1 MTVRNLDFLFRP
13 RSVAVVAEAAEQGC
27 YADVVLRNLATGGFS
42 GAVTQVTAKK
52 HSVFGIGAHV
62 HLSELVTAPDHS
74 IVCAPLRDV
83 AGIVVEL
90 GGRGTRA
97 VIVGPSLREK
107 LSETQVAEARK
118 AILDAARPQLV
129 RVLGPGSGGLL
140 VPAARLNASVSPV
153 MAGRGKIALVVQSA
167 AIAAAALDRA
177 ASKGIGFSVVVHL
190 CAALDIDLADVLDWL
205 AEDPETEAI
214 LVQFEVA
221 PAGRKFMSAARAAAR
236 NKPVVAMRGEHLD
249 CRQGQSLP
257 FRSDDVYEAALRRAG
272 WIRIDTLEDLFDA
285 AAAMARVRP
294 LRGERLAIVGNGR
307 GLGRIAATT
316 LLKYG
321 GRLARLAPQT
331 AQKLSGLMRT
341 GAPPDNP
348 LALPPDLSPAG
359 WTAALEALAA
369 DTGIDAMLTVYSP
382 SPFAAG
388 TEVAAAIG
396 AAAAQTAKN
405 IFSCWVGGSAMQEAQ
420 QVAAAKGL
428 LAHDSPEKA
437 IGIFLGIVN
446 YERNRELLLQM
457 PPSVAE
463 EFLPDLDGARA
474 AVAEALDAGAGMLPP
489 RAARQLLLAY
499 GIESEEATP
508 AGNIDEA
515 VGAADASGYPVDIAL
530 ALASDVEHALAAREL
545 RSPEDIRI
553 AVRGLRARAR
563 KEFPGIRVSGYRLRP
578 SIARSGLPALRLGVA
593 DDAVFGPVIYLG
605 EAGGESRNRVV
616 LPPLNRRLAMDLV
629 ARGGFAREAAEDER
643 ETLETELA
651 TVLVRLSQLLTDID
665 EITAIELDPIHVETT
680 GVVARG
686 RHIHVEKRGRRV
698 GFRRF
703 AIRPYPKELEQHID
717 WRGRKLLIR
726 PIRPEDETT
735 LADLIASLDPED
747 SRMRFFGTMRKLPR
761 SQLARFTQ
769 IDYDREIAL
778 VAIERDDYGVERS
791 LGEARMVAD
800 PDNRLAE
807 FAILVASDVKGGGL
821 GRRLMESLIDCA
833 RKRGIGE
840 LHGETLSENQRMQD
854 LARKLGFTLKT
865 GPGVVEMHLPL
876 HPPAP
881 LGRTE

>member
-1 MTVRNLDFLFRP
+1 MTVRNLEFLFHP

-27 YADVVLRNLATGGFS
+27 YADVVLRNLAAGGFS
-42 GAVTQVTAKK
+42 GTVTPVAAKK
-52 HSVFGIGAHV
+52 HSLFGIGTHV
-62 HLSELVTAPDHS
+62 HLSQLAAAPDLAV
-74 IVCAPLRDV
+74 VCAPLRDV
-83 AGIVVEL
+83 AGIVAEL
-90 GGRGTRA
+90 GKRGTRA

-107 LSETQVAEARK
+107 LGEAQVAAARK

-129 RVLGPGSGGLL
+129 RVLGPGSGGLV
-140 VPAARLNASVSPV
+140 VPSGRLNASVAPV

-177 ASKGIGFSVVVHL
+177 AGKGIGFSAVVHL
-190 CAALDIDLADVLDWL
+190 GAGLDVDLADVLDWL

-214 LVQFEVA
+214 LVQFETA

-236 NKPVVAMRGEHLD
+236 NKPIVAMRGEHVD
-249 CRQGQSLP
+249 NRAGKALP
-257 FRSDDVYEAALRRAG
+257 FRGDDVYESALRRAG

-285 AAAMARVRP
+285 AEAMARVRP

-307 GLGRIAATT
+307 GLGRIAAAT
-316 LLKYG
+316 LLNHG
-321 GRLARLAPQT
+321 GRLARLAPET
-331 AQKLSGLMRT
+331 AQKLAGLMRT

-348 LALPPDLSPAG
+348 LALPPDLSPAH

-369 DTGIDAMLTVYSP
+369 DTGIDAVLTVYSP
-382 SPFAAG
+382 SPFASG
-388 TEVAAAIG
+388 TDVAAAIG

-437 IGIFLGIVN
+437 IGVFLGIVN

-457 PPSVAE
+457 PPSVTE
-463 EFLPDLDGARA
+463 EFIPDLDGARA
-474 AVAEALDAGAGMLPP
+474 AVAEAIAADAHVLPP
-489 RAARQLLLAY
+489 RGARQLLLAY
-499 GIESEEATP
+499 GIESGDAVA
-508 AGNIDEA
+508 AGNIDA
-515 VGAADASGYPVDIAL
+515 AIDAADAAGYPVDIAL
-530 ALASDVEHALAAREL
+530 ALASDAEHALVAREL
-545 RSPEDIRI
+545 RSPGDIRI
-553 AVRGLRARAR
+553 AARGLRARAR
-563 KEFPGIRVSGYRLRP
+563 REFPGVRVGGYRLRP
-578 SIARSGLPALRLGVA
+578 SVARSGLPALRLGVA

-605 EAGGESRNRVV
+605 AAEGEPRNLVA

-629 ARGGFAREAAEDER
+629 ARGGFARDAAEDER
-643 ETLETELA
+643 ETLETEIA

-665 EITAIELDPIHVETT
+665 EITAIELDSLHVETS
-680 GVVARG
+680 GVVARE
-686 RHIHVEKRGRRV
+686 RHIQVEKRGRHA

-703 AIRPYPKELEQHID
+703 AIRPYPKELEQQID
-717 WRGRKLLIR
+717 WRGRTLLIR

-778 VAIERDDYGVERS
+778 VAIERNADGVERS

-800 PDNRLAE
+800 PDNAVAE

-833 RKRGIGE
+833 RKRGIGQ
-840 LHGETLSENQRMQD
+840 LRGETLNENQRMQD

-865 GPGVVEMHLPL
+865 GPGVVEMRLTL

-881 LGRTE
+881 

>member
-1 MTVRNLDFLFRP
+1 MTVRNLEFLFHP
-13 RSVAVVAEAAEQGC
+13 KSVAVVAEVAEQGC
-27 YADVVLRNLATGGFS
+27 YAKVALRNLAAGGFS
-42 GAVTQVTAKK
+42 GPVTLVTAKK
-52 HSVFGIGAHV
+52 HSLFGIGEHV
-62 HLSELVTAPDHS
+62 HLSELATAPDLA

-83 AGIVVEL
+83 AGIVAVL
-90 GGRGTRA
+90 GKRGTRA
-97 VIVGPSLREK
+97 VIIGPSLHEK

-118 AILDAARPQLV
+118 AILDAARPKLV
-129 RVLGPGSGGLL
+129 RVLGPGSGGLV
-140 VPAARLNASVSPV
+140 VPACGLNASVSPV

-177 ASKGIGFSVVVHL
+177 ASKGIGFSAVVHL
-190 CAALDIDLADVLDWL
+190 GAGLDVDLADVLDWL

-214 LVQFEVA
+214 LVQFETA

-236 NKPVVAMRGEHLD
+236 NKPIVAMRGKHPD
-249 CRQGQSLP
+249 SRAGRAPP
-257 FRSDDVYEAALRRAG
+257 FRGDDVYEAALRRAG

-285 AAAMARVRP
+285 AEAMARVRP

-307 GLGRIAATT
+307 GLGRIAAAT

-321 GRLARLAPQT
+321 GRLARLGPET
-331 AQKLSGLMRT
+331 AQKLAGLMRT
-341 GAPPDNP
+341 GAPPGNP
-348 LALPPDLSPAG
+348 LALPPDLSPAQ

-369 DTGIDAMLTVYSP
+369 DDGIDAVLTVYSP

-388 TEVAAAIG
+388 TEVATAIG

-405 IFSCWVGGSAMQEAQ
+405 IFSCWVGGATMQEAQ
-420 QVAAAKGL
+420 QVAADQGL

-463 EFLPDLDGARA
+463 EFVPDGERARA
-474 AVAEALDAGAGMLPP
+474 AVGEALAAGAGMLPP
-489 RAARQLLLAY
+489 RGARQLLLAY
-499 GIESEEATP
+499 GIESEEAVP
-508 AGNIDEA
+508 AGNIDA
-515 VGAADASGYPVDIAL
+515 AIGAADDIGYPVDIAL
-530 ALASDVEHALAAREL
+530 ALASDVEHALLAREL

-553 AVRGLRARAR
+553 AARGLRARAR
-563 KEFPGIRVSGYRLRP
+563 AEFPGVRVSGYRLRP
-578 SIARSGLPALRLGVA
+578 GIARSGLPALCLGVA

-605 EAGGESRNRVV
+605 ESGGGERRNVV
-616 LPPLNRRLAMDLV
+616 ALPPLNRRLAMDLV
-629 ARGGFAREAAEDER
+629 TRGGFAREAAADER

-680 GVVARG
+680 GVVVRE
-686 RHIHVEKRGRRV
+686 RHIHVEKRGRHA

-703 AIRPYPKELEQHID
+703 AIRPYPKELEQQID

-747 SRMRFFGTMRKLPR
+747 SRMRFFGAMRKLPR

-769 IDYDREIAL
+769 IDYDREMAL
-778 VAIERDDYGVERS
+778 VAIERDADGVERS

-800 PDNRLAE
+800 PDNAEAE

-833 RKRGIGE
+833 RKRGIGV
-840 LHGETLSENQRMQD
+840 LRGETLNENQRMQD
-854 LARKLGFTLKT
+854 LARKLGFALKT
-865 GPGVVEMHLPL
+865 GPGVIDMRLTL
-876 HPPAP
+876 QPPAK
-881 LGRTE
+881 

>member
-1 MTVRNLDFLFRP
+1 MTVRNLEFLFHP
-13 RSVAVVAEAAEQGC
+13 RSVAVVAEPAEQAC
-27 YADVVLRNLATGGFS
+27 YAKVVLRNLEAGGFS
-42 GAVTQVTAKK
+42 GPVIQVTAKQ
-52 HSVFGIGAHV
+52 HSLFGIGKHV
-62 HLSELVTAPDHS
+62 HLSELDTVPDLA

-83 AGIVVEL
+83 AGIVAEL
-90 GGRGTRA
+90 GTRGTRA
-97 VIVGPSLREK
+97 VIVGPSLHEK
-107 LSETQVAEARK
+107 LTALQVAEARK
-118 AILDAARPQLV
+118 AILDAARPKLV

-140 VPAARLNASVSPV
+140 VPASRLNASVAPV
-153 MAGRGKIALVVQSA
+153 MVGRGKIALVVQSA

-177 ASKGIGFSVVVHL
+177 AGKGIGFSTVVHL
-190 CAALDIDLADVLDWL
+190 GAGLDIDLADVLDWL

-214 LVQFEVA
+214 LVQFETA

-236 NKPVVAMRGEHLD
+236 NKPIVAMRGEHID
-249 CRQGQSLP
+249 GRAGKALP
-257 FRSDDVYEAALRRAG
+257 FRGDDVYEAAMRRAG
-272 WIRIDTLEDLFDA
+272 WVRIDMLEDLFDA
-285 AAAMARVRP
+285 AEAMARVRQMP
-294 LRGERLAIVGNGR
+294 GERLAIVSNGR
-307 GLGRIAATT
+307 GLGRIADAT

-321 GRLARLAPQT
+321 GQLARLAPET

-341 GAPPDNP
+341 GAPPGNP
-348 LALPPDLSPAG
+348 LALPPDLSPAQ

-369 DTGIDAMLTVYSP
+369 DTGIDAVLTVYSP

-388 TEVAAAIG
+388 TDIAAAIG
-396 AAAAQTAKN
+396 AAAARTAKN

-420 QVAAAKGL
+420 QVAAARGL

-437 IGIFLGIVN
+437 IGVFLGIVN
-446 YERNRELLLQM
+446 YWRNRELLLQM

-463 EFLPDLDGARA
+463 EFVPDIGLARA
-474 AVAEALDAGAGMLPP
+474 AVTEALTAGARMLPP
-489 RAARQLLLAY
+489 REARLLLLAY
-499 GIESEEATP
+499 GIESGETTP
-508 AGNIDEA
+508 AANIDA
-515 VGAADASGYPVDIAL
+515 AIGAAGDIGYPVDIAL
-530 ALASDVEHALAAREL
+530 ALANDVEHALVAREL
-545 RSPEDIRI
+545 RSPEDLRI

-563 KEFPGIRVSGYRLRP
+563 KEFSGVRVSGYRLRP
-578 SIARSGLPALRLGVA
+578 SVARSGLRALRLGVV

-605 EAGGESRNRVV
+605 ESGGGERRNVV
-616 LPPLNRRLAMDLV
+616 ALPPLNRRLAMDLV
-629 ARGGFAREAAEDER
+629 ARGGFTREAAEDER

-680 GVVARG
+680 GVVTRE
-686 RHIHVEKRGRRV
+686 RHIHVEKRGRHA

-703 AIRPYPKELEQHID
+703 AIRPYPRELEQHID

-778 VAIERDDYGVERS
+778 VAIERDADGVERS

-800 PDNRLAE
+800 PDNAVAE
-807 FAILVASDVKGGGL
+807 FAVLVASDVKGGGL

-840 LHGETLSENQRMQD
+840 LHGETLNENQRMQD
-854 LARKLGFTLKT
+854 LARKLGFKLTT
-865 GPGVVEMHLPL
+865 GPGVVDMRLTL
-876 HPPAP
+876 HPPPA
-881 LGRTE
+881 